1 MVANKLK
8 ELDIALT
15 FRIYTSSNRLTHKDR
30 VTQPLLNQL
39 EFLLLTKS
47 QLEAVLRFLRMELKV
62 SLVLEVKTR
71 E

>member
-15 FRIYTSSNRLTHKDR
+15 FRIYTSSNKLTHRDR
-30 VTQPLLNQL
+30 VTQPLLNNL
-39 EFLLLTKS
+39 EFLLLTKN
-47 QLEAVLRFLRMELKV
+47 QLEAVHKSLRMELKV
-62 SLVLEVKTR
+62 SSVPEVKTR

>member
-1 MVANKLK
+1 MAANKLK

-15 FRIYTSSNRLTHKDR
+15 FRIYTSSNKLTHRDR

-47 QLEAVLRFLRMELKV
+47 QLEAVLKSLRMELKV
-62 SLVLEVKTR
+62 SSVLEVKTR